1 MSVLRT
7 ASKKL
12 ESAKSL
18 ASSFQTDP
26 TDIKYMHNVG
36 YTIACSGVTSN
47 TGEFKVEARIKESE
61 TSYSDWME
69 LEFST
74 PIQLTNA
81 DKDIIINLNQLPFSQ
96 VRLTF
101 TDSAGDGV
109 CDIFVSAKGI
119 GG

>member
-7 ASKKL
+7 AAKKL
-12 ESAKSL
+12 LSGQTL
-18 ASSFQTDP
+18 GSSFQTDL

-36 YTIACSGVTSN
+36 YAISCTGVTSN
-47 TGEFKVEARIKESE
+47 TGEFKVEARIKIDENE
-61 TSYSDWME
+61 YSSWME

-74 PIQLTNA
+74 PIQLTDA
-81 DKDIIINLNQLPFSQ
+81 DKDIIINLNQLPFNQ

-101 TDSAGDGV
+101 TDTAGDGV
-109 CDIFVSAKGI
+109 CDVFVSAKGI

>member
-7 ASKKL
+7 AQKKL
-12 ESAKSL
+12 LSAQSL
-18 ASSFQTDP
+18 GTSFQTDP
-26 TDIKYMHNVG
+26 TDLKYMHNVG
-36 YTIACSGVTSN
+36 YTISCTGVTAN

-61 TSYSDWME
+61 TEFSSWIE

-96 VRLTF
+96 VRLSF
-101 TDSAGDGV
+101 TDSGGDGL
-109 CDIFVSAKGI
+109 CDVFVSAKGI